1 MVTILDYTDK
11 FPLQHIGIAAGVCW
25 NSNIDDSEANFKR
38 AVDCIESGHGRVE
51 EYPDVEMVLEGYSAR
66 CIRELYTHIIGTT
79 RLQESTR
86 YVNCEDFQFYEPD
99 MPPAAKNLY
108 ENYMKNCKENYKSLI
123 HLGVSK
129 EDAANILP
137 LGMHTK
143 IVWKVN
149 LRALIHFM
157 EMRLCSRAYKEIR
170 ILCNDIMSALSDYSV
185 EWNHICL
192 NYFKPKCLW
201 SGKCTEKKSCGRV
214 INKCNK

>member
-25 NSNIDDSEANFKR
+25 NSNVNDPEANFKR
-38 AVDCIESGHGRVE
+38 AIDCIESGHGRVE
-51 EYPDVEMVLEGYSAR
+51 EYPDVEMVIEGYSAR

-86 YVNCEDFQFYEPD
+86 YVDCENFEYYDPTKGNDRQTLIYNRTMQKIRE
-99 MPPAAKNLY
+99 AY
-108 ENYMKNCKENYKSLI
+108 KELLNA
-123 HLGVSK
+123 GMSK

-170 ILCNDIMSALSDYSV
+170 VLCNDIMSALSDYSG

-192 NYFKPKCLW
+192 YYFKPKCLW
-201 SGKCTEKKSCGRV
+201 SGKCTEKKSCGRAQNV
-214 INKCNK
+214 

>member
-25 NSNIDDSEANFKR
+25 NSNVNDSEANFKR
-38 AVDCIESGHGRVE
+38 AIDCIESGHGRVE
-51 EYPDVEMVLEGYSAR
+51 EYPDVEMVIEGYSAR
-66 CIRELYTHIIGTT
+66 CIRELYTHIVGTT

-86 YVNCEDFQFYEPD
+86 YVDCNDFQYYEPN
-99 MPPAAKNLY
+99 MSLEAKVIYDGIMNDIKDAYTALLA
-108 ENYMKNCKENYKSLI
+108 N
-123 HLGVSK
+123 GVSK
-129 EDAANILP
+129 EDAANVLP

-170 ILCNDIMSALSDYSV
+170 VLCNDIISALSDYSV
-185 EWNHICL
+185 EWNHICF

-214 INKCNK
+214 GNV